1 MPTTFNF
8 PIMYETLDLNGDDF
22 VVTLSDGTFT
32 RPVCAFLDPANE
44 GNEHHTVTLIGHFG
58 GRSEGQWPEA
68 IEVVGDDLKLWNNA
82 DRVIIPARGLRLDRT
97 TGGNLWRM
105 GDS

>member
-44 GNEHHTVTLIGHFG
+44 GNEILLEFKIDENDMFYKMKY
-58 GRSEGQWPEA
+58 S
-68 IEVVGDDLKLWNNA
+68 
-82 DRVIIPARGLRLDRT
+82 
-97 TGGNLWRM
+97 
-105 GDS
+105 